1 MVPPSPGICML
12 KCSNITVNKS
22 ATTGYRKQLSPSL
35 MQSVKIEDPI
45 WHKIQSTS
53 TQKKHMQLAPEN
65 SVSRIIGIRAN
76 SLTSMP
82 SQSSQWSWNAGSIE
96 SINSVNQLSGLW
108 TPRSKW
114 APTAPG
120 RKYEQDDNDD
130 TNEFSSDWHCRVLV
144 STKKEVK
151 LSSAF
156 QLISLFSFSCVRG
169 PLGVS
174 FKSDWIKS
182 NHVKSIF
189 PMFSCAKRF
198 CVLPSDP
205 PAQVVQHVHFQGAG
219 TDVRCLPHK
228 KYKNEV
234 DLDAPYCWY
243 IDVIHQVVRS
253 CNSAKK
259 WSQFVPISF
268 NKNIYIG

>member
-12 KCSNITVNKS
+12 KCSNITVVNKS

-53 TQKKHMQLAPEN
+53 TQKKTCSLAPEN

-96 SINSVNQLSGLW
+96 SINSVNQPSGLW

-130 TNEFSSDWHCRVLV
+130 KRNSQVNGIAEFLFQQKNRSQTQQCIPAHLLAFLFMRPWSFGSVL
-144 STKKEVK
+144 
-151 LSSAF
+151 
-156 QLISLFSFSCVRG
+156 QVR
-169 PLGVS
+169 LNQ
-174 FKSDWIKS
+174 IKS
-182 NHVKSIF
+182 YQIHFSNVFVRKKIF
-189 PMFSCAKRF
+189 
-198 CVLPSDP
+198 VLPSDP

-228 KYKNEV
+228 NEV
-234 DLDAPYCWY
+234 DLDAPYDHVTLQKSGANLFLY
-243 IDVIHQVVRS
+243 LSIKTS
-253 CNSAKK
+253 T
-259 WSQFVPISF
+259 
-268 NKNIYIG
+268 